1 MVVKLKNILLALL
14 ATVALSSCH
23 DVDEW
28 EDNPRGN
35 FEALWTI
42 LDEHYCFF
50 KEKGV
55 DWDVV
60 HDLEFYKL
68 DK

>member
-1 MVVKLKNILLALL
+1 MNDSA
-14 ATVALSSCH
+14 
-23 DVDEW
+23 
-28 EDNPRGN
+28 NPFAEIRN
-35 FEALWTI
+35 
-42 LDEHYCFF
+42 
-50 KEKGV
+50 V